1 MQVDVAVDA
10 VGGKVLAT
18 LLLADESLGVGGVL
32 EVADEALEVVSENL
46 DVFQA
51 ALLLHI
57 FY

>member
-1 MQVDVAVDA
+1 MDA
-10 VGGKVLAT
+10 VGCKVVSII
-18 LLLADESLGVGGVL
+18 LLANKSLGVGGVL